1 MEQQLQA
8 WFRYA
13 SILGIQTGNAH
24 TPRNQHVTGLCR
36 AHTKRRSAFSQKINV
51 LISRLQRCYYYALL
65 LWVFAVYINGLY
77 WRRRIPNA
85 MLTWLVATTLFTAQA
100 ITNVLIIAESLW
112 KQQEHE
118 AFLLLLQRIAFA
130 FKLRLRQ
137 PIEQQ
142 QFLLSLRRLLC
153 FSMAVWLVGLLLFLL
168 TSLWLQYIGYFWYGL
183 WFIITM
189 RVRIIQLLIY
199 LRLLQ
204 HYMRCLC
211 KQLSQVVAYHS
222 APDSRMLDYNYARLL
237 TLEYLLAVKEV
248 YALLCE
254 AFHLL
259 NDFAGWSLYSIISCF
274 MLDITCNIY
283 WSELILDGSASRR
296 YYYIASIWWIIS
308 MIAIVWH
315 ICRLSDNCKQLDRLI
330 ANLLSRIIVSNT
342 ARSLRTYR
350 LCLQQ
355 FTMQLQLQPLEVS
368 ARGFFILDMPLL
380 MSAPRLILIYTP

>member
-13 SILGIQTGNAH
+13 AILGIQTGNAH
-24 TPRNQHVTGLCR
+24 KPRNQHVTGLCR
-36 AHTKRRSAFSQKINV
+36 AHTKRRSAFSEKINV
-51 LISRLQRCYYYALL
+51 LISCLQRCYNYALL

-77 WRRRIPNA
+77 WRRRIPNT
-85 MLTWLVATTLFTAQA
+85 MLTWLVATILFTAQA
-100 ITNVLIIAESLW
+100 ITNVLIIAETLW

-142 QFLLSLRRLLC
+142 QFLLSLRHHLC
-153 FSMAVWLVGLLLFLL
+153 FSMAVWLLGLLLFLL
-168 TSLWLQYIGYFWYGL
+168 TSFWLQYIGYFWYGL

-189 RVRIIQLLIY
+189 RVRVIQLLIY

-211 KQLSQVVAYHS
+211 KQLSQVVAYHT
-222 APDSRMLDYNYARLL
+222 APDSQMLDYNYAKLL

-259 NDFAGWSLYSIISCF
+259 NDFAGWSLCSNISCC

-283 WSELILDGSASRR
+283 WSQLILDGSAKRR

-308 MIAIVWH
+308 MIAMVWH
-315 ICRLSDNCKQLDRLI
+315 ICRLSDNCKQLM
-330 ANLLSRIIVSNT
+330 SN
-342 ARSLRTYR
+342 
-350 LCLQQ
+350 
-355 FTMQLQLQPLEVS
+355 
-368 ARGFFILDMPLL
+368 
-380 MSAPRLILIYTP
+380 